1 MDISTSNWFGYLREE
16 VLTEGLRDIGLPE
29 FVVDYLEDA
38 MDNASEKAKMYIAN
52 NWKKS
57 YGRMSGAYTPDNLKY
72 EVVSFLVDDMFKNYV
87 ITNNSEQ
94 PGTTL
99 YTRDPVAR
107 VVPPYDI
114 NIPREQREE
123 YDDER
128 LKLNQMVAFVIVNIR
143 NALGKEQGTWRKA
156 FMKAVK
162 ALSKAGLPSEKVE
175 SFKEYLRSFA
185 GKNFHYWMNQYSEL
199 VDFLNDDPT
208 NYELIKDEDD
218 INTAYNT
225 AVEYLENKED
235 PEYIMHEFDDG
246 SYWYNLNV
254 SSCDVEASRM
264 GHCGSDSRGVLVS
277 LRKRKGKR
285 RESSSYVTMTW
296 SEYENIL
303 YQIKG
308 RSNDA
313 PPEETWDHIAWFINN
328 YGIESVEET
337 GEHSNDLEGF
347 AEMNEYLASK
357 TNANFHGSIEERI
370 ENAENYCNNVDE
382 RFYDERDELEQAEI
396 SHSIEEMDNE
406 VYVYAS
412 AEYNF
417 SINLGWSGIEETD
430 TGYIAQDAQEF
441 EEIPRTYSAAREFM
455 DNIGLDDMVYDMPG
469 EDHDYEYEVEMLVGA
484 QPEYEEFDTDA
495 KPTAHLVIT
504 LRTNETFS
512 ADEDGDVPDYEQFS
526 TDMLSF
532 EQDEAAAAIEKVRQ
546 TLAADGYMAKTTYDR
561 SKEELEKLNDLE
573 HWEVKQDKAGLEF
586 DWLDADGEA
595 ALQPYTGDIK
605 LDSNRA
611 QMYGTGTGN
620 VMGVNPDAVFR
631 QIFGYGSRYAYG
643 RTLGI
648 KDHTMAM
655 EFAKTLSKY
664 ITAYIK
670 SKRGAP
676 GQQSFDFGA
685 EYKEVDPT
693 KILADDTD
701 FVVFPRVKYYGGLGD
716 TQSRERY
723 PDISIDWLYR
733 MRVGPQSPPEET
745 EIIADIAQF
754 LNESPQLVK
763 AAANHTI
770 GRFVQDFSEN
780 IGRKREMVMDNQLI
794 QDSINKIKET
804 YGRQADDS
812 SDESSQNEVARKIY
826 AIVSW
831 FEQNYAD
838 MSEAQRYVMVTKFL
852 IPMVRNTFRS
862 YSEMGAIDRN
872 TGAPVMFDELA
883 ARQVEKMGGQPVKM
897 KTYNESIEDQI
908 SRIDKLLNEADP
920 SYDLREYK
928 VRMDIALQKDIGG
941 EVKDTLTEIRGIE
954 GVTTV
959 RLIGDTEKVANSTVG
974 TIEIKFELNGPISR
988 ERYNKRILVPGLMKI
1003 RGMKILRMGN
1013 IEAVEG
1019 AALREALGM
1028 PFGGAV
1034 AGLGSV
1040 RYGTGPVRTPRFSIQ
1055 QTADEWA
1062 SDGIMGYDRPMA
1074 NADMQYHVMVDT
1086 EELLPYMSRVYRN
1099 PKDAFDADYQHF
1111 IKNGPEGAVYV
1122 AVGKNGRVKITGN
1135 EDIVW
1140 FAKKSGL
1147 EQVPVFFSFQLQ
1159 V

>member
-1 MDISTSNWFGYLREE
+1 
-16 VLTEGLRDIGLPE
+16 
-29 FVVDYLEDA
+29 
-38 MDNASEKAKMYIAN
+38 
-52 NWKKS
+52 
-57 YGRMSGAYTPDNLKY
+57 
-72 EVVSFLVDDMFKNYV
+72 
-87 ITNNSEQ
+87 
-94 PGTTL
+94 
-99 YTRDPVAR
+99 
-107 VVPPYDI
+107 
-114 NIPREQREE
+114 
-123 YDDER
+123 
-128 LKLNQMVAFVIVNIR
+128 
-143 NALGKEQGTWRKA
+143 
-156 FMKAVK
+156 
-162 ALSKAGLPSEKVE
+162 VE

-208 NYELIKDEDD
+208 NYELIKDENN
-218 INTAYNT
+218 IENAHNT
-225 AVEYLENKED
+225 AVVYLENKED

-308 RSNDA
+308 RSNEA

-347 AEMNEYLASK
+347 EEMNEYLARK
-357 TNANFHGSIEERI
+357 TNASFHGSIEDRI

-382 RFYDERDELEQAEI
+382 RFYDNRDELEQAEI
-396 SHSIEEMDNE
+396 SYSIEEMENE

-430 TGYIAQDAQEF
+430 TGYIAANPQDF
-441 EEIPRTYSAAREFM
+441 EEIPRTYSGAREFM
-455 DNIGLDDMVYDMPG
+455 DDIGLNDMVYDMPG
-469 EDHDYEYEVEMLVGA
+469 EDHDYDYEVEMLVGA
-484 QPEYEEFDTDA
+484 QPEYEEFDADA

-504 LRTNETFS
+504 LRTTETFS
-512 ADEDGDVPDYEQFS
+512 ADEDGDVPDYDRFA

-620 VMGVNPDAVFR
+620 VMGVNPDSVFR
-631 QIFGYGSRYAYG
+631 QIFGYGSRYSYG
-643 RTLGI
+643 RKTGLQ
-648 KDHTMAM
+648 DHTMAM

-745 EIIADIAQF
+745 EIVADIAQF
-754 LNESPQLVK
+754 LNENPQLVK

-770 GRFVQDFSEN
+770 GRFVQDFNEN
-780 IGRKREMVMDNQLI
+780 IERKKEMVMDNQQI
-794 QDSINKIKET
+794 QDAINKIKET
-804 YGRQADDS
+804 YGRLA
-812 SDESSQNEVARKIY
+812 DESSENEVARKIY

-838 MSEAQRYVMVTKFL
+838 MDEAQRYVMVTKFL
-852 IPMVRNTFRS
+852 IPMVGKTFRS

-883 ARQVEKMGGQPVKM
+883 ARQVEKMGGQPVNM
-897 KTYNESIEDQI
+897 ETYNESVEDQI
-908 SRIDKLLNEADP
+908 SRIERLLENTTPIVEQEVDVRLYKMDVDAKISAD
-920 SYDLREYK
+920 RAAK
-928 VRMDIALQKDIGG
+928 TKQLQDQ
-941 EVKDTLTEIRGIE
+941 LRGIKN
-954 GVTTV
+954 VTTV
-959 RLIGDTEKVANSTVG
+959 TTKDAVETLAGEKVRLS
-974 TIEIKFELNGPISR
+974 IKFTLVGQQSRTDFVAKQLIPAMNAIQGVEVINKPGVGWSAPI
-988 ERYNKRILVPGLMKI
+988 EVTPGKKLSEI
-1003 RGMKILRMGN
+1003 DTLQEYG
-1013 IEAVEG
+1013 
-1019 AALREALGM
+1019 
-1028 PFGGAV
+1028 FGGGV
-1034 AGLGSV
+1034 ASNLGAQ
-1040 RYGTGPVRTPRFSIQ
+1040 RYTSGTEMPTPRPQ
-1055 QTADEWA
+1055 LQTALEDWA
-1062 SDGIMGYDRPMA
+1062 EGGVMAYDVPT
-1074 NADMQYHVMVDT
+1074 NTTDMRYHVMLPV
-1086 EELLPYMSRVYRN
+1086 EELLPFMGREYRGDMRDF
-1099 PKDAFDADYQHF
+1099 KGRYQHF
-1111 IKNGPEGAVYV
+1111 IRDGATAPVYV
-1122 AVGKNGRVKITGN
+1122 ALGKNGRIKITGN
-1135 EDIVW
+1135 EDLVW

-1147 EQVPVFFSFQLQ
+1147 AELPVFLSYQKQ

>member
-29 FVVDYLEDA
+29 FVIDYLEDA

-72 EVVSFLVDDMFKNYV
+72 EVVTFLMDDMFRDYV
-87 ITNNSEQ
+87 ISNQ
-94 PGTTL
+94 PNQRERL
-99 YTRDPVAR
+99 DPVAR
-107 VVPPYDI
+107 VAPPFSTNDPTRKREAYDEE
-114 NIPREQREE
+114 RMEQN
-123 YDDER
+123 
-128 LKLNQMVAFVIVNIR
+128 KMVAFVIVNIR
-143 NALGKEQGTWRKA
+143 NALGKQQGTWRKA

-185 GKNFHYWMNQYSEL
+185 NTNFHYWMNQYSEL

-277 LRKRKGKR
+277 LRKRKGER

-308 RSNDA
+308 RQNDA

-347 AEMNEYLASK
+347 EEMNEYLASQ
-357 TNANFHGSIEERI
+357 TNASFHGSIEERI

-382 RFYDERDELEQAEI
+382 RFYDERDELLQAEI

-441 EEIPRTYSAAREFM
+441 EEIPRTYSGAREFM

-469 EDHDYEYEVEMLVGA
+469 EDAEYDYEVEMLVGA
-484 QPEYEEFDTDA
+484 QPEYEEFDADA

-504 LRTNETFS
+504 LRTTETFY
-512 ADEDGDVPDYEQFS
+512 ADEDGEVSDYDQFA

-631 QIFGYGSRYAYG
+631 QIFGYGSRYTYG
-643 RTLGI
+643 RTTGLQ
-648 KDHTMAM
+648 DHTMAM

-733 MRVGPQSPPEET
+733 MRVGPQSHPEET

-770 GRFVQDFSEN
+770 GRFVNDFNEN
-780 IGRKREMVMDNQLI
+780 IERKRETVMGNQQI

-804 YGRQADDS
+804 YGRQADES

-852 IPMVRNTFRS
+852 IPMVRNSFRS

-897 KTYNESIEDQI
+897 KTYNESVEDQI

-920 SYDLREYK
+920 SYDLRVYK

-1019 AALREALGM
+1019 AALREALSM

-1040 RYGTGPVRTPRFSIQ
+1040 RYGTGPVRTPRLSIQ

-1062 SDGIMGYDRPMA
+1062 NDGIMGYDRPMA

-1111 IKNGPEGAVYV
+1111 IKNGPDGAVYV
-1122 AVGKNGRVKITGN
+1122 AVGKNGRIKITGN